1 MTILV
6 IEDDPGIA
14 RVVTEA
20 FAAEGRKVEHC
31 ATGEEGLDR
40 AAEARFDAIVLDVLL
55 PTFSGFEIC
64 QRLRELDVTTPIL
77 MLTCRDRE
85 EDVVRGLR
93 LGADDYM
100 TKPFSTAQLT
110 ARIEALIR
118 RAQGFGRR
126 RMLRHGEIALD
137 LRARRVTLGQRPV
150 VLTAREFDLLA
161 FFLRHPGR
169 AVTRE
174 TLLAEVWGEDE
185 DHTLNVVDVYVS
197 YLRRKLGGSG
207 AELRTV
213 RGYGYILGEM
223 A

>member
-1 MTILV
+1 MNT
-6 IEDDPGIA
+6 PTRIA
-14 RVVTEA
+14 YSV
-20 FAAEGRKVEHC
+20 
-31 ATGEEGLDR
+31 
-40 AAEARFDAIVLDVLL
+40 
-55 PTFSGFEIC
+55 
-64 QRLRELDVTTPIL
+64 
-77 MLTCRDRE
+77 
-85 EDVVRGLR
+85 
-93 LGADDYM
+93 
-100 TKPFSTAQLT
+100 TAQSTGGRAGRATT
-110 ARIEALIR
+110 ADPEL
-118 RAQGFGRR
+118 
-126 RMLRHGEIALD
+126 ALD

>member
-1 MTILV
+1 M
-6 IEDDPGIA
+6 
-14 RVVTEA
+14 
-20 FAAEGRKVEHC
+20 
-31 ATGEEGLDR
+31 
-40 AAEARFDAIVLDVLL
+40 LDVLL

-118 RAQGFGRR
+118 RAQGFGRP
-126 RMLRHGEIALD
+126 RMLRHGEIVLD
-137 LRARRVTLGQRPV
+137 LRARRVTLGQRSV

-197 YLRRKLGGSG
+197 YLRRKLGGFG